1 MNLFSVKD
9 KICCVTGAGRGIGH
23 ELAKALHQ
31 SGAIVIGLDLEYP
44 EDENQMHCHLTI
56 NLTKETSPAIV
67 FDLIQKTYG
76 KLDVLLNCAGITLPH
91 DGEYPIESW
100 DKTFAINV
108 DVPFKLTTALV
119 PLLMKSSSPSVINIT
134 SLNAS
139 LAFPNNPA
147 YVASKSALAGLTR
160 SMSLDL
166 GPRNIRVNAIAPGYI
181 KTKMT
186 GESWTNPEKRSQRA
200 AHTVLNKWGTPQDL
214 IGPALFLAS
223 DASSYVTGQSLFVDG
238 GWSIKGL

>member
-1 MNLFSVKD
+1 MNLFSVKG
-9 KICCVTGAGRGIGH
+9 KICCVTGSGRGIGH
-23 ELAKALHQ
+23 EITKALSQ
-31 SGAIVIGLDLEYP
+31 AGAIVVGVDLEHTD
-44 EDENQMHCHLTI
+44 DEGEAITIDLT
-56 NLTKETSPAIV
+56 ESSSPAIV
-67 FDLIQKTYG
+67 FELIRKKYG
-76 KLDVLLNCAGITLPH
+76 KLDVLLNCAGVTLPH

-100 DKTFAINV
+100 NKTFSINV
-108 DVPFKLTTALV
+108 DVPFRLTTALV
-119 PLLMKSSSPSVINIT
+119 PLLVKSSSPSVINIT

-166 GPRNIRVNAIAPGYI
+166 GCKNIRVNAIAPGYI

-186 GESWTNPEKRSQRA
+186 GESWTNLEKRLERA
-200 AHTVLNKWGTPQDL
+200 GHTVLNKWGTPQDL

-223 DASSYVTGQSLFVDG
+223 EASSYVTGHSLFVDG

>member
-1 MNLFSVKD
+1 MNLFSVKG
-9 KICCVTGAGRGIGH
+9 KICCVTGAGRGIGY
-23 ELAKALHQ
+23 ELAKALSQ
-31 SGAIVIGLDLEYP
+31 SGAIVVGLDLEYS
-44 EDENQMHCHLTI
+44 EDKSEMAHAVTI
-56 NLTKETSPAIV
+56 DLTKDSSPSTV
-67 FDLIQKTYG
+67 FNFIQETYG
-76 KLDVLLNCAGITLPH
+76 KLDILLNCAGITLPH
-91 DGEYPIESW
+91 DGEFPIESW

-119 PLLMKSSSPSVINIT
+119 PLMIKSSSPSVINIT

-181 KTKMT
+181 RTKMT
-186 GESWTNPEKRSQRA
+186 GESWTNPEKRSQRS

-223 DASSYVTGQSLFVDG
+223 DASSYVTGHSLFVDG

>member
-1 MNLFSVKD
+1 MNLFSVKG
-9 KICCVTGAGRGIGH
+9 KVCCVTGAGRGIGY
-23 ELAKALHQ
+23 ELTKAL
-31 SGAIVIGLDLEYP
+31 SRAGAIVVGLDLEYS
-44 EDENQMHCHLTI
+44 EDKSEMEHAIALD
-56 NLTKETSPAIV
+56 LTKGSSPSTV
-67 FDLIQKTYG
+67 FNFIQETYG

-91 DGEYPIESW
+91 DGEFPIESW

-108 DVPFKLTTALV
+108 DVPFKLTTALI

-166 GPRNIRVNAIAPGYI
+166 GCKNIRVNAIAPGYI
-181 KTKMT
+181 RTKMT

-223 DASSYVTGQSLFVDG
+223 DASSYVTGHSLFVDG

>member
-1 MNLFSVKD
+1 MSIFSVENKV
-9 KICCVTGAGRGIGH
+9 CLVTGAGRGIGH
-23 ELAKALHQ
+23 ELARALAQAGAMVMGVDISYPEKNYTLSHQ
-31 SGAIVIGLDLEYP
+31 FKLDLT
-44 EDENQMHCHLTI
+44 HLES
-56 NLTKETSPAIV
+56 L
-67 FDLIQKTYG
+67 KTLYDFIEKTHG
-76 KLDVLLNCAGITLPH
+76 KLDVLLNCAGITMPQE
-91 DGEYPIESW
+91 GSYSFESW
-100 DKTFAINV
+100 HKTFAVNI
-108 DVPFKLTTALV
+108 DVPFKLTTKLV
-119 PLLMKSSSPSVINIT
+119 PLLEKSSTPSVINIT

-166 GPRNIRVNAIAPGYI
+166 GSKKIRVNAIAPGYI

-186 GESWTNPEKRSQRA
+186 GESWTNPVKRA
-200 AHTVLNKWGTPQDL
+200 ARADRTVLNKWGTPSDL

-223 DASSYVTGQSLFVDG
+223 PASSYITGQSLLVDG